1 MLGWAIT
8 FFLLAIVAAMFGFGG
23 LAGTFASI
31 AQFMAILF
39 VVLCIASLLVAT
51 ISGSGRNDRNMRAE

>member
-1 MLGWAIT
+1 MIGWAIT

-31 AQFMAILF
+31 AQFVTVMF
-39 VVLCIASLLVAT
+39 VVLFIASLLYGLV
-51 ISGSGRNDRNMRAE
+51 SGRDAHHPMV

>member
-1 MLGWAIT
+1 MIGWAIT

-31 AQFMAILF
+31 AQFLTVMF
-39 VVLCIASLLVAT
+39 VVLFIASLLYGMV
-51 ISGSGRNDRNMRAE
+51 SGRDVTPPLA